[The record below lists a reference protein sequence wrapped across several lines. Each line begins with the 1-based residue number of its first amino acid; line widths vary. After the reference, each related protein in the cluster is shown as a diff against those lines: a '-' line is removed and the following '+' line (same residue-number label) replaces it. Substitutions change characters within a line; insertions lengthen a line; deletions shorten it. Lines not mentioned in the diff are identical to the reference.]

1 MSGIEMMDLIAVA
14 QPNGGYFSL
23 VKIIVLALLLLPWFI
38 LAPWVQKDAKKVH
51 ASQTTWPLA
60 VLVVGALTV
69 LIWITQP
76 FYFIGLLG
84 YILLT
89 GSVLIAYVA
98 QHNAR
103 VHSEEEKILTI
114 VHLKGLFSSK
124 KEEKEKPIKL
134 VTKLRLYNAG
144 GKASPPPAPDAVLED
159 QETYNVAQELLY
171 DIVFRRAS
179 EADLT
184 PQGGQT
190 RVRFLI
196 DGVVQERPPLPQV
209 TGERVI
215 QYLKGVGGM
224 DVSDHR
230 RPQAGKM
237 AVDLAG
243 MQIEIVLRSAG
254 TTNGQRMQFRVI
266 QEFVQTQLDALGM
279 DEATLGRIREVN
291 NAGRGLIIV
300 SGRAGSGVTS
310 TLYSLLR
317 EQDAF
322 IQQVESI
329 EARPALE
336 MENILQH
343 AYGDAKDEVPS
354 LLSAVL
360 QRNPNVIMMDDCPDP
375 TSAQMIARA
384 APDKMVLLGMAAGD
398 TFMALAKW
406 IKLCGDAGIAVGP
419 LKLVLCQMLLRK
431 LCPNCREPYVP
442 NPDMLA
448 KANISGQGIER
459 FYRPPT
465 KPPTDEDGNPMTCV
479 ACQGTGYLGRTA
491 VFELMDITDE
501 LREMIRSGAPLP
513 QIKATC
519 RKNRMLYLQEQA
531 LQRVI
536 GGITSIQEVI
546 RLSQP
551 DRKPEPQ
558 ERPR

>member
-1 MSGIEMMDLIAVA
+1 MSGIETMNLIAIVH
-14 QPNGGYFSL
+14 PNGGYFSL
-23 VKIIVLALLLLPWFI
+23 VKIIVLFVLLLPWFL
-38 LAPWVQKDAKKVH
+38 LAPWVQKDAKKIH
-51 ASQTTWPLA
+51 ASPTAWPLA
-60 VLVVGALTV
+60 VLAVGAFTV

-84 YILLT
+84 YVLLT

-103 VHSEEEKILTI
+103 SHSEEEKILTI
-114 VHLKGLFSSK
+114 AHLRGLFRGRK
-124 KEEKEKPIKL
+124 KQEEKEKPIKL
-134 VTKLRLYNAG
+134 VTKLRLYTAG
-144 GKASPPPAPDAVLED
+144 GKASPHPTPDASPED
-159 QETYNVAQELLY
+159 QETYNAAQELLY
-171 DIVFRRAS
+171 DVVFRRAS

-196 DGVVQERPPLPQV
+196 DGVVQERPPMPQV
-209 TGERVI
+209 TSERVI

-230 RPQAGKM
+230 RPQGGKM

-254 TTNGQRMQFRVI
+254 TTEGQRMQFRVI

-279 DEATLGRIREVN
+279 DETTLRRIREVS
-291 NAGRGLIIV
+291 NAGRGLIII

-310 TLYSLLR
+310 TLYSILR

-343 AYGDAKDEVPS
+343 AYGEAKNEVPS

-384 APDKMVLLGMAAGD
+384 APDRLILLGMAAGD

-406 IKLCGDAGIAVGP
+406 VKLCGDAGIAVGS

-448 KANISGQGIER
+448 KANISGQGIDR

-465 KPPTDEDGNPMTCV
+465 KPLTDEDGNVMTCV

-491 VFELMDITDE
+491 VFELMDMTDE
-501 LREMIRSGAPLP
+501 LREMTISGAALP
-513 QIKATC
+513 QIKTAC

-551 DRKPEPQ
+551 DKKP
-558 ERPR
+558 